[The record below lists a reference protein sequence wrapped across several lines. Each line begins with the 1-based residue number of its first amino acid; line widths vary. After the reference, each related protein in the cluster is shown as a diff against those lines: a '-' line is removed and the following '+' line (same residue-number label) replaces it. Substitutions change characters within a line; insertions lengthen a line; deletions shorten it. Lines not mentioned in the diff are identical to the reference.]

1 MHRIKKMQV
10 ELLRPG
16 VRGLLALANAN
27 NGDNAGSFALNANNA
42 PSNANVNYGA
52 FLNSRNTLRRYEVSL
67 PDWGNI
73 NKMMTSLQMLAY
85 SSVFDRRNKIQL
97 TPQDPD

>member
-1 MHRIKKMQV
+1 MQV

-16 VRGLLALANAN
+16 VRGLLALANAD

-52 FLNSRNTLRRYEVSL
+52 FLNSR
-67 PDWGNI
+67 
-73 NKMMTSLQMLAY
+73 K
-85 SSVFDRRNKIQL
+85 KI
-97 TPQDPD
+97 TEI